1 MEENLQSILSSQTVI
16 ISITSYMR
24 TDFNTLTNIFQ
35 PIIFFLI
42 IFKSCH
48 IQVMCYLT
56 SWILSTAV
64 PSFPLEANT
73 RLSMLLLFSKTAI
86 QCQVYCSTKRFSC
99 RFFFKSEKWHKLRDI
114 FFRTYVFYLSFKLRE
129 KYTTIIPS
137 FSHAY
142 FFHN

>member
-16 ISITSYMR
+16 TSITSYMR

-137 FSHAY
+137 FSHVY
-142 FFHN
+142 FFHD